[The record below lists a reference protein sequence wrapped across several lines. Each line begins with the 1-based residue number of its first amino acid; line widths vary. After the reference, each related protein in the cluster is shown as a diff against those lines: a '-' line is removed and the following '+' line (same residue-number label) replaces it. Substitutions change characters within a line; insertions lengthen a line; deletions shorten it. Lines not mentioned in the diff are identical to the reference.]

1 MWQDIHVIAI
11 AKGTRGHEQRP
22 ARDFGGI
29 RHQNVARYGDNCL
42 QTTIECQDLLTLSNG
57 FDLRQPAVVATLIPA
72 TSPVVRASSFGKP
85 VSPCVAPQIASFR
98 ANIADIP
105 ISIIFK

>member
-42 QTTIECQDLLTLSNG
+42 QTTIKCQDLLSLGNG
-57 FDLRQPAVVATLIPA
+57 FDLRPACSRCDLGACNQSGLARI
-72 TSPVVRASSFGKP
+72 
-85 VSPCVAPQIASFR
+85 
-98 ANIADIP
+98 
-105 ISIIFK
+105 

>member
-1 MWQDIHVIAI
+1 MWQNIHVIAI

-57 FDLRQPAVVATLIPA
+57 FDLRPTRGRRDID
-72 TSPVVRASSFGKP
+72 
-85 VSPCVAPQIASFR
+85 PCNQSGRTRI
-98 ANIADIP
+98 
-105 ISIIFK
+105 